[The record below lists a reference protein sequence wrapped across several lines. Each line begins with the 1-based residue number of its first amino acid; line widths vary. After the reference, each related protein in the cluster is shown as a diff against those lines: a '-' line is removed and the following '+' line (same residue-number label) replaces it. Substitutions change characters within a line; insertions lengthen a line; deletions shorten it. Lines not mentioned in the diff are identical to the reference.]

1 MDKRSSF
8 QRWRG
13 QALAAS
19 LSFCMAASAFA
30 QQGAVKGKVLDE
42 QGEPVIGANVVE
54 KGTTNGTITDLD
66 GNYVLQVNDLKKAV
80 LQFSFIGYNT
90 TEEALKGRGSVD
102 VKLGASVINLGEV
115 VAIGYGTQTRKEITG
130 SVANISEENFNKG
143 VNRDASD
150 LLQGKVAGLTIT
162 SGSGDVTRG
171 SQIQLRGTSTLQNDQ
186 GPMIVIDG
194 VPGGDM
200 STVSPSD
207 IESISVLKD
216 ASSAAIYGSRAAGGV
231 ILITTKRGAGNH
243 TQVSYD
249 GYVTVDK
256 VANKPDLLNAAEW
269 RDVNKTLGNDIST
282 LENQFGQYNAD
293 TDWFDA
299 LLRTGVSQNH
309 ALSLSGGSSKS
320 NYRASYNY
328 LDRKGIAR
336 DNWMKRHS
344 FRVQLQ
350 QRAINDR
357 LRLGLTAS
365 GTMTDSQ
372 ATFADY
378 FIAAYNNVPIAPIYN
393 EDGTYFTGNDHAYN
407 QGNMVKAQDENYK
420 LKKDNYFYGQGDA
433 QFEIIDGLNIKTNL
447 YKSRFTSDF
456 SQWESPDNALGGGSG
471 NSLGDS
477 SNGYAIRRNFAWDR
491 ELMEWTLNYNKAF
504 GREENHKLEA
514 LLGYS
519 WETNQYQSQY
529 SQATNFAVASMGAN
543 SIQTGNDLKIGN
555 VTSSKNEYKLISFFA
570 RAHYS
575 YDERYMITAT
585 VRRDGSSKFGANN
598 KWGWFPSVSAAWG
611 ISQESFME
619 NTKSWLSDLKLRVGY
634 GITGNQDG
642 LKPYKSLEL
651 YQAYGTYYNGEGSA
665 TAFRITQNANPNLK
679 WEQTAMFNVG
689 LDFQLFNGRFG
700 GTIEYYDKK
709 TSDMLYNYAVPTPT
723 YVYNKI
729 AANVGDMSNKGVEIQ
744 LNLDVIRNKTFNW
757 NTAVNLSHNKNKITK
772 LSNDLYSTSRVYV
785 GDPWIRGASGVTSHV
800 VEEGY
805 PVGQFFMLK
814 CNGIDENGKFIIEDV
829 NGDGQI
835 SDDDRTY
842 VGSAQPKLTFGWNNS
857 FSWKKWDAS
866 FFFRGNLGQK
876 VLNNPRAAYGN
887 NTYVAGSNA
896 MKGDD
901 LLLLRENSR
910 VCSYYLENGS
920 FARLDNMSIGYTFD
934 TKAID
939 WLSKARVYVAAQ
951 NLFVITSYKGLDP
964 EVENFRGEASDDDAG
979 LSPGIEPRNYMPKAR
994 SFTFGVNLTF

>member
-1 MDKRSSF
+1 
-8 QRWRG
+8 
-13 QALAAS
+13 
-19 LSFCMAASAFA
+19 
-30 QQGAVKGKVLDE
+30 
-42 QGEPVIGANVVE
+42 
-54 KGTTNGTITDLD
+54 
-66 GNYVLQVNDLKKAV
+66 
-80 LQFSFIGYNT
+80 
-90 TEEALKGRGSVD
+90 
-102 VKLGASVINLGEV
+102 
-115 VAIGYGTQTRKEITG
+115 
-130 SVANISEENFNKG
+130 
-143 VNRDASD
+143 
-150 LLQGKVAGLTIT
+150 
-162 SGSGDVTRG
+162 
-171 SQIQLRGTSTLQNDQ
+171 
-186 GPMIVIDG
+186 
-194 VPGGDM
+194 
-200 STVSPSD
+200 
-207 IESISVLKD
+207 
-216 ASSAAIYGSRAAGGV
+216 
-231 ILITTKRGAGNH
+231 
-243 TQVSYD
+243 
-249 GYVTVDK
+249 
-256 VANKPDLLNAAEW
+256 
-269 RDVNKTLGNDIST
+269 
-282 LENQFGQYNAD
+282 
-293 TDWFDA
+293 
-299 LLRTGVSQNH
+299 
-309 ALSLSGGSSKS
+309 
-320 NYRASYNY
+320 
-328 LDRKGIAR
+328 
-336 DNWMKRHS
+336 
-344 FRVQLQ
+344 
-350 QRAINDR
+350 
-357 LRLGLTAS
+357 
-365 GTMTDSQ
+365 
-372 ATFADY
+372 
-378 FIAAYNNVPIAPIYN
+378 
-393 EDGTYFTGNDHAYN
+393 
-407 QGNMVKAQDENYK
+407 
-420 LKKDNYFYGQGDA
+420 
-433 QFEIIDGLNIKTNL
+433 
-447 YKSRFTSDF
+447 
-456 SQWESPDNALGGGSG
+456 
-471 NSLGDS
+471 
-477 SNGYAIRRNFAWDR
+477 
-491 ELMEWTLNYNKAF
+491 
-504 GREENHKLEA
+504 
-514 LLGYS
+514 
-519 WETNQYQSQY
+519 
-529 SQATNFAVASMGAN
+529 
-543 SIQTGNDLKIGN
+543 
-555 VTSSKNEYKLISFFA
+555 
-570 RAHYS
+570 
-575 YDERYMITAT
+575 
-585 VRRDGSSKFGANN
+585 
-598 KWGWFPSVSAAWG
+598 
-611 ISQESFME
+611 ME

-665 TAFRITQNANPNLK
+665 TAFRITQNANPDLK

-910 VCSYYLENGS
+910 VCSYYLVNGS

>member
-1 MDKRSSF
+1 MQGKKNTDSFRS
-8 QRWRG
+8 WRATILS
-13 QALAAS
+13 ALLMISCLTA
-19 LSFCMAASAFA
+19 AFA

-42 QGEPVIGANVVE
+42 QGEPIIGANVVE
-54 KGTTNGTITDLD
+54 KGTTNGSITDLD
-66 GNYVLQVNDLKKAV
+66 GNYSVTVSDLKKAV

-90 TEEALKGRGSVD
+90 QEEAVKGRTTVD
-102 VKLGASVINLGEV
+102 VKLGSSVINLGEV

-231 ILITTKRGAGNH
+231 ILITTKRGSGNH
-243 TQVSYD
+243 TQINYD
-249 GYVTVDK
+249 GYVTMDN
-256 VANKPDLLNAAEW
+256 VANKPDMLNAQEW
-269 RDVNKTLGNDIST
+269 RDINKQLGNDISIYDGYT
-282 LENQFGQYNAD
+282 AD

-299 LLRTGVSQNH
+299 LLRTGISQNH
-309 ALSLSGGSSKS
+309 SLSLSGGSSKS
-320 NYRASYNY
+320 NYRASYTY

-344 FRVQLQ
+344 FRFQFQ

-357 LRLGLTAS
+357 LRIGLTGA
-365 GTMTDSQ
+365 GTLTDMQ

-378 FIAAYNNVPIAPIYN
+378 FIAAYNNPPVIPVYN
-393 EDGTYFTGNDHAYN
+393 PDGTYFVDNDHAYN

-420 LKKDNYFYGQGDA
+420 LRKNNYFYGQGDI
-433 QFEIIDGLNIKTNL
+433 QFEILEGLNVKANL
-447 YKSRFTSDF
+447 YKSRFTSDQ
-456 SQWESPDNALGGGSG
+456 STWESPDNALGGGSG

-477 SNGYAIRRNFAWDR
+477 SDGYAIRRNYAWDR

-504 GREENHKLEA
+504 GAEEKHKLDA
-514 LLGYS
+514 LVGYS
-519 WETNQYQSQY
+519 WETNQYQSQ
-529 SQATNFAVASMGAN
+529 SSLATNFAVASMGAN
-543 SIQTGNDLKIGN
+543 SIQTGNDLRIGN

-585 VRRDGSSKFGANN
+585 VRRDGSSKFGANH

-611 ISQESFME
+611 ISQEAFME
-619 NTKSWLSDLKLRVGY
+619 NTQDWLSDLKLRVGY
-634 GITGNQDG
+634 GVTGNQDG
-642 LKPYKSLEL
+642 LQPYKSLEL
-651 YQAYGTYYNGEGSA
+651 YQAYGTYYDNGGAS
-665 TAFRITQNANPNLK
+665 TAFRITQNANPDLK
-679 WEQTAMFNVG
+679 WESTAMFNVG
-689 LDFQLFNGRFG
+689 IDFQLFKGRLG
-700 GTIEYYDKK
+700 GTIEYYNKK
-709 TSDMLYNYAVPTPT
+709 TSDMLYNYSVPTPT
-723 YVYNKI
+723 YVYGTI
-729 AANVGDMSNKGVEIQ
+729 AANVGDMSNKGIEVQ

-757 NTAVNLSHNKNKITK
+757 NTSINLSHNKNEITK

-805 PVGQFFMLK
+805 PAGQFFMLN
-814 CNGIDENGKFIIEDV
+814 CLGIDENGKYIMEDV

-842 VGSAQPKLTFGWNNS
+842 CGSAQPKLTFGWNNT
-857 FSWKKWDAS
+857 FSWKRWDAS
-866 FFFRGNLGQK
+866 VFIRGNLGQK

-887 NTYVAGSNA
+887 NTYIAGANA
-896 MKGDD
+896 MQGSD
-901 LLLLRENSR
+901 LTTLRENSR
-910 VCSYYLENGS
+910 VCSYYLEDGS

-934 TKAID
+934 TKKID

-951 NLFVITSYKGLDP
+951 NLFVITGYSGLDP
-964 EVENFRGEASDDDAG
+964 EVENYRGEPGDDNAG

-994 SFTFGVNLTF
+994 SFTLGVNLTF